1 MYEHWKAETV
11 FRILT
16 LGHDFILNMTGV
28 YLENKSEKKLLNEN
42 ECGPIIKDEGRKN
55 LEKLSGNVEF

>member
-1 MYEHWKAETV
+1 M